1 MGKRDL
7 TAEWLREHYHY
18 EPESGILY
26 RTKLKNGIPV
36 SPMKRAGV
44 ITNIG
49 YRSVRIGLHT
59 YSEHELIYLWMEG
72 RHKEGYMDHLDGVRD
87 NNKWANLRVVS
98 QRINNQNVRKAQKN
112 SKSGLLGAS
121 PSRDKGKYVAQI
133 TINGKQR
140 YLGIFP
146 TAEEA
151 HAAYLAAK
159 RIHHEG
165 CTI

>member
-72 RHKEGYMDHLDGVRD
+72 RHKDGYMDHLDGVRD

-98 QRINNQNVRKAQKN
+98 QKVNNQNVRRAQKN
-112 SKSGLLGAS
+112 NKLGILGVCYC
-121 PSRDKGKYVAQI
+121 PRLKKYVAQI
-133 TINGKQR
+133 TINRKAKN
-140 YLGIFP
+140 LGLFKTP
-146 TAEEA
+146 EEA
-151 HAAYLAAK
+151 QQAYLKAK